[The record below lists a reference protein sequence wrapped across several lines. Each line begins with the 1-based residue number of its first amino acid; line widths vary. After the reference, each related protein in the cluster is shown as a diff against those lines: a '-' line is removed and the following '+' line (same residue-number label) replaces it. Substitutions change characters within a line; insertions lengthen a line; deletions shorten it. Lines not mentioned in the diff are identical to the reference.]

1 MAALQRREAL
11 QSTEQQYGSAAEE
24 AGAGSSPASAC
35 IKQTAAARILAE
47 LGAG

>member
-24 AGAGSSPASAC
+24 AVPAQALRLP
-35 IKQTAAARILAE
+35 A
-47 LGAG
+47 